1 MKVHVKYVNAA
12 EQKLF
17 LSLKKVEPKEHREH
31 KEVKAIKEGD
41 EKIVKKKKTEKKP
54 SF

>member
-1 MKVHVKYVNAA
+1 MKYVNVA

-17 LSLKKVEPKEHREH
+17 LSLKKVESKEHREHKEH
-31 KEVKAIKEGD
+31 KEVKAIKEGVD
-41 EKIVKKKKTEKKP
+41 NIVKKKKTEKKI

>member
-1 MKVHVKYVNAA
+1 MKYVNAA

-17 LSLKKVEPKEHREH
+17 LSLKKVESKEHREH
-31 KEVKAIKEGD
+31 KEVKAIKEGVD
-41 EKIVKKKKTEKKP
+41 NIVKKKKTEKKI